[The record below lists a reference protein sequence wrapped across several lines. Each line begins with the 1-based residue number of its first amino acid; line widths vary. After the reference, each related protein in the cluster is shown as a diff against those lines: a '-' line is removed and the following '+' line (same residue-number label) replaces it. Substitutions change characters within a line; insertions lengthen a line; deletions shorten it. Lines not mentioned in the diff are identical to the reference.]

1 MKFKKMKEVAKNR
14 FQGSFLISKRKE
26 VMQMLKKFRMLLV
39 SVSIVIFIFSFEVT
53 AAHPRIPVSIGN
65 QNLQGYLI
73 EEKTMIPL
81 LDFCKIMDGTSS
93 ISSYSGGI
101 LTIRTRGI
109 TVSAKE
115 GDFYIEANGRCFYT
129 DVSCRLI
136 DGVLYVPIRAAARA
150 FDAKVTWNDA
160 SRSVEIVDKGGVCA
174 PADEIYWDGS
184 VLWLSRII
192 YAESRG
198 EPLLGKIA
206 VGNVVMNRVESY
218 QFPGTIYGVIFDKKY
233 GIQFTPVATGSIYN
247 SANAECVRAAK
258 MVLEGTSVNDGVLYF
273 VNPKIATN
281 SWVQKNRRFAFAIGN
296 HYFYY

>member
-1 MKFKKMKEVAKNR
+1 
-14 FQGSFLISKRKE
+14 
-26 VMQMLKKFRMLLV
+26 MLKKIRMLFIT
-39 SVSIVIFIFSFEVT
+39 VSIVIFIFSFEAS
-53 AAHPRIPVSIGN
+53 AAYPHIPVSVGN
-65 QNLQGYLI
+65 KKLEGYLI

-81 LDFCKIMDGTSS
+81 FEFCKMMDSASTIVSS
-93 ISSYSGGI
+93 SGGV

-109 TVSAKE
+109 SVSAKE

-129 DVSCRLI
+129 DVSCRTI
-136 DGVLYVPIRAAARA
+136 GGVLYVPIRAAARA

-160 SRSVEIVDKGGVCA
+160 ARSVTIADNGGVCA
-174 PADEIYWDGS
+174 AADEIYWDGS

-206 VGNVVMNRVESY
+206 VGNVVMNRVESNL
-218 QFPGTIYGVIFDKKY
+218 FPNTIYGVVFDKKY
-233 GIQFTPVATGSIYN
+233 GIQFTPVATGAIYN
-247 SANAECVRAAK
+247 NANAECIRAAK
-258 MVLEGTSVNDGVLYF
+258 MVLEGTSLNDGVLYF
-273 VNPKIATN
+273 VNPAIATN

>member
-1 MKFKKMKEVAKNR
+1 
-14 FQGSFLISKRKE
+14 
-26 VMQMLKKFRMLLV
+26 MLKKFRNISL
-39 SVSIVIFIFSFEVT
+39 SVCLFVFLFSLPVA
-53 AAHPRIPVSIGN
+53 AAHPKIPVSVGN
-65 QNLQGYLI
+65 QKITGYLI

-81 LDFCKIMDGTSS
+81 LEFCKIMDSS
-93 ISSYSGGI
+93 AYLSSYSGGEI
-101 LTIRTRGI
+101 SIKARGI
-109 TVSAKE
+109 TVSAKS

-129 DVSCRLI
+129 EVSCRMI

-150 FDAKVTWNDA
+150 FNSAVTWNDA
-160 SRSVEIVDKGGVCA
+160 TRSVVIKDYGGVCA

-218 QFPGTIYGVIFDKKY
+218 QFPNTIYGVIFDTKY
-233 GIQFTPVATGSIYN
+233 GIQFTPVASGTIYN
-247 SANAECVRAAK
+247 NANEECIRAAK

-273 VNPKIATN
+273 LNPKIAT
-281 SWVQKNRRFAFAIGN
+281 STWIQKNRKFAFAIGN
-296 HYFYY
+296 HHFYY

>member
-1 MKFKKMKEVAKNR
+1 
-14 FQGSFLISKRKE
+14 
-26 VMQMLKKFRMLLV
+26 MQMLKKLRMLLI
-39 SVSIVIFIFSFEVT
+39 SVGIFIFICSFDVS
-53 AAHPRIPVSIGN
+53 AAYPSIPVSVGDRRIN
-65 QNLQGYLI
+65 GYLI

-81 LDFCKIMDGTSS
+81 LEFCKIMDGASS
-93 ISSYSGGI
+93 ISSFDGGV

-109 TVSAKE
+109 SVSAKE

-136 DGVLYVPIRAAARA
+136 NGVLYVPIRAAARA
-150 FDAKVTWNDA
+150 FDAKVAWSDTT
-160 SRSVEIVDKGGVCA
+160 RSVAITDNGGVCA
-174 PADEIYWDGS
+174 AADEIYWDGS

-198 EPLLGKIA
+198 ESLLGKIA

-218 QFPGTIYGVIFDKKY
+218 QFPNTIYGVIFDKKY
-233 GIQFTPVATGSIYN
+233 GIQFTPVATGAIYN
-247 SANAECVRAAK
+247 NANAECVRAAK

-281 SWVQKNRRFAFAIGN
+281 SWVQKNRTFAFVIGN